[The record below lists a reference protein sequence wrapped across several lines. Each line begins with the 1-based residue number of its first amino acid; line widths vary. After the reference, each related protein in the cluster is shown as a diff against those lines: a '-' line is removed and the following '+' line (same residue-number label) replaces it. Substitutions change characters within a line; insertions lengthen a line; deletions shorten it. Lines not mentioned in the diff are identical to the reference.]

1 MAGLPITYS
10 EDSPMPLN
18 SSAFHDLVDEVQQH
32 IEDILDDSDLDVD
45 IENSGGILTLVF
57 DNGSQVILS
66 RQEALHQIWVA
77 ARSGGFHFDY
87 DTASGT
93 WLCTSDRRSLGQWLD
108 GLCHEQGAGSADFS
122 AL

>member
-1 MAGLPITYS
+1 
-10 EDSPMPLN
+10 MPLN
-18 SSAFHDLVDEVQQH
+18 SSAFHDLVDEVQQR

-57 DNGSQVILS
+57 DNGSQIILS
-66 RQEALHQIWVA
+66 RQEAMQQIWVA

-87 DTASGT
+87 AADSNL
-93 WLCTSDRRSLGQWLD
+93 WRCSSDQRSLGQWLD
-108 GLCHEQGAGSADFS
+108 ALCQEQGAGAADFS